1 MNACHS
7 GTANRQMLAIAHLQ
21 GEGHF
26 FVYADEGFYPL
37 EFIIHI
43 VPLIAKTVSK
53 MLADYSGT
61 VGIVGEFSEAWAVF
75 RHQFSQITGG
85 GIHRAGNN
93 CHFVLVAVGSRQIK
107 RLCRTISIAKL
118 YAWLEPAPEV
128 AAPEV
133 MSYTTLTFK
142 LIGRSCCLLV
152 LSMIQH
158 QVCSSGNC
166 LMLISEN
173 LFTPPFRPLLRWYF
187 MGF

>member
-7 GTANRQMLAIAHLQ
+7 GIANRQTLAIAHLQ

-26 FVYADEGFYPL
+26 FVYAGEGFYPL

-53 MLADYSGT
+53 MLADYSGP

-93 CHFVLVAVGSRQIK
+93 CHFVLVAVGSWQIK
-107 RLCRTISIAKL
+107 RLCRTISIAKIICMVG
-118 YAWLEPAPEV
+118 AGTR
-128 AAPEV
+128 
-133 MSYTTLTFK
+133 S
-142 LIGRSCCLLV
+142 GRSRSDVIHYTYIQTDRLV
-152 LSMIQH
+152 L
-158 QVCSSGNC
+158 
-166 LMLISEN
+166 
-173 LFTPPFRPLLRWYF
+173 LFAGVVDDPT
-187 MGF
+187 